1 MSDETNTDFPSS
13 ADRAVDSLHRIDE
26 KVNRLREDRLNDP
39 DSLGDKLIKSGSPS
53 AGRLGCRQSIPDD
66 MGQGHE
72 QTQSA
77 QGTGGR
83 RAARSGNE
91 SGIRRRFGRTRRS
104 GFAAVGSGLQGV
116 RRPPPSQVQ
125 PLIPRLDDGFCWLTD
140 GSSLDFRQGTISQST
155 GTISPAQF
163 RHTISAFHCE
173 VIHRGV
179 RRLPCDN
186 KTMVTN
192 ATIEAL
198 LGRRSIRKFKDEA
211 IDDDTRA
218 TLETVAQHAASSQF
232 LNDWSAIRI
241 IDPAIKAKLAEF
253 GHQPYIATAP
263 VAVRVRYRRAPQ
275 RAHRRTQG
283 HRSRF
288 RRIPSEVQLSLHP
301 SSERRSAGP
310 ARHGD
315 RRLFAGTGLRDSR
328 LSAQQ
333 HPRPYRRAESA
344 GIHVSGAGSGHR
356 QARSEPDRQA
366 AHAAHDAVLREHL
379 PGADADG
386 VLDQLP
392 AFDEEV
398 HRYYDLRQAD
408 RPVDAFSDQVATI
421 SRQDVSHQ
429 TLLDKAAAQ
438 GFRLDQ

>member
-1 MSDETNTDFPSS
+1 
-13 ADRAVDSLHRIDE
+13 
-26 KVNRLREDRLNDP
+26 
-39 DSLGDKLIKSGSPS
+39 
-53 AGRLGCRQSIPDD
+53 
-66 MGQGHE
+66 
-72 QTQSA
+72 
-77 QGTGGR
+77 
-83 RAARSGNE
+83 
-91 SGIRRRFGRTRRS
+91 
-104 GFAAVGSGLQGV
+104 
-116 RRPPPSQVQ
+116 
-125 PLIPRLDDGFCWLTD
+125 
-140 GSSLDFRQGTISQST
+140 
-155 GTISPAQF
+155 
-163 RHTISAFHCE
+163 
-173 VIHRGV
+173 
-179 RRLPCDN
+179 
-186 KTMVTN
+186 MVTN

-263 VAVRVRYRRAPQ
+263 LLYVFVIDEHRNARIAERKGIDPASDEFHLKYSYRF
-275 RAHRRTQG
+275 TQ
-283 HRSRF
+283 
-288 RRIPSEVQLSLHP
+288 
-301 SSERRSAGP
+301 
-310 ARHGD
+310 
-315 RRLFAGTGLRDSR
+315 
-328 LSAQQ
+328 AQN
-333 HPRPYRRAESA
+333 
-344 GIHVSGAGSGHR
+344 
-356 QARSEPDRQA
+356 
-366 AHAAHDAVLREHL
+366 DAVLGLAIGKPDQNPTVKPRMPRTMQFFENTY
-379 PGADADG
+379 PADADG